1 MPSILSTRL
10 DESREER
17 LARHLAWCDLLH
29 RGRLAAA
36 AELGAPRMLPPYLR
50 LVAPIAGSIPESV
63 TLRWPAGPRSN
74 P

>member
-36 AELGAPRMLPPYLR
+36 ALDARTFAE
-50 LVAPIAGSIPESV
+50 
-63 TLRWPAGPRSN
+63 
-74 P
+74 

>member
-1 MPSILSTRL
+1 MPWILSTRL

-36 AELGAPRMLPPYLR
+36 AELGAPRTLPPHLR
-50 LVAPIAGSIPESV
+50 LVAPIAKSITEPM
-63 TLRWPAGPRSN
+63 APR
-74 P
+74 